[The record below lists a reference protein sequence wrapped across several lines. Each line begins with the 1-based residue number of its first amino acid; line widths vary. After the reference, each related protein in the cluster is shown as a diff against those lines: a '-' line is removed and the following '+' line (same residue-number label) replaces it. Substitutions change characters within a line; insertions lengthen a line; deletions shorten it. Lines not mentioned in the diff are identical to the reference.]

1 MKIIIRC
8 EKCGK
13 VLRGKAGKGQRIG
26 RCPRCMDEFVI
37 PSPVRHGDRKQD
49 RVVISENNLVRP
61 IPETFTHSKEPPVY
75 RVLYTEV
82 SPVEF
87 ALKRSTHVPL
97 LDLSE
102 GGMGILVRA
111 DEISDGLLPGDV
123 FIAELDFP
131 ILVQS
136 IFIQVEVHWIR
147 PIKEEKLLH
156 IGVRFCNSDKSF
168 KGVFKNLMKYIS
180 SKTETLDFDKWG
192 SFG

>member
-13 VLRGKAGKGQRIG
+13 VLRGKAGKGQKIG

-37 PSPVRHGDRKQD
+37 PSPVSHEDRQYE
-49 RVVISENNLVRP
+49 RAIISENNFVRP
-61 IPETFTHSKEPPVY
+61 IPESLTHSKESPVY

-136 IFIQVEVHWIR
+136 IFIQVEVRWIR
-147 PIKEEKLLH
+147 LIKEEKLLQV
-156 IGVRFCNSDKSF
+156 GVRFCKSDKAF
-168 KGVFKNLMKYIS
+168 RGVLKNLMEYIS